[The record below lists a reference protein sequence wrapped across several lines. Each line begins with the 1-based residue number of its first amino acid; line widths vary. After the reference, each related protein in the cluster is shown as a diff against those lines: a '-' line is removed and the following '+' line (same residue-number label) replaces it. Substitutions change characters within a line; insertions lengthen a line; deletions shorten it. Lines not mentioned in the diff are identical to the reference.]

1 VIHIARPQG
10 LVVHETSFF
19 EDTEM
24 LRNCRA
30 CDREAPRDVSDSGGI
45 GSEHLEDLP
54 THEIAESRNLLA
66 GRRGRMVSCH

>member
-1 VIHIARPQG
+1 VFYK
-10 LVVHETSFF
+10 TSFL

-24 LRNCRA
+24 LRNCGA

-54 THEIAESRNLLA
+54 THGIAEHADPLA
-66 GRRGRMVSCH
+66 G